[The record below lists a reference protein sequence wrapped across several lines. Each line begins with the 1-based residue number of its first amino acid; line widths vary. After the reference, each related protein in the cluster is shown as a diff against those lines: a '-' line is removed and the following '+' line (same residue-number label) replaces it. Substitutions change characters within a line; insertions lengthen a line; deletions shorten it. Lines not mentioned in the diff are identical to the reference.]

1 MRTVQ
6 HISAFFT
13 TDHNST
19 KGLREYDEKH
29 KESMSISPSIKSGE
43 KVYTSPTE
51 KSTTI
56 SVAMI
61 TSGFNSLNVSKF
73 GLQKSIVATEGGQT
87 PKCSKT
93 EASTHHAVDRAPL
106 SSMLPKIYSVTSLQ

>member
-1 MRTVQ
+1 MQ

-29 KESMSISPSIKSGE
+29 KESMSIRPSIKSGE
-43 KVYTSPTE
+43 KVYPSPTE

-73 GLQKSIVATEGGQT
+73 GLQKSIVAMEGGQT

-93 EASTHHAVDRAPL
+93 EASMHHAVDRAQL
-106 SSMLPKIYSVTSLQ
+106 SSMLPQMYSVTSLQ